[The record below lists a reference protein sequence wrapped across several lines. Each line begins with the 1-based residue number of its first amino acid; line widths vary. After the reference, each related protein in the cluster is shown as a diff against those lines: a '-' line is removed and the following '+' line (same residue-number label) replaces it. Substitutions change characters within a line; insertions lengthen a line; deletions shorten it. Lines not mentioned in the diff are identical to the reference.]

1 MNPVPRYGVIVTGM
15 DETWIPAACTLPTVE
30 RPMRVAEFD
39 SLLGTAVRG
48 VDRMEETRLRLE
60 LDPSPDI
67 AGQAAQLAVRETG
80 CCSFFTFTLTADG
93 DGVRLDVTVPEGR
106 VDVLDALAARARP

>member
-1 MNPVPRYGVIVTGM
+1 M
-15 DETWIPAACTLPTVE
+15 DETWVPAACILPTAE
-30 RPMRVAEFD
+30 RPIRVAEFD

-48 VDRMEETRLRLE
+48 VDRMDENRLRLE

-67 AGQAAQLAVRETG
+67 AGRAARLAATETG

-93 DGVRLDVTVPEGR
+93 AGVRLDVSVPEGR
-106 VDVLDALAARARP
+106 ADVLDALAARARP